1 MLPQA
6 QSKPHIKAF
15 LSHRYKSPAVNLY
28 FHSILSSVAEFQFD
42 VDVGKKPTNVTR
54 LERMIRQADAFI
66 GVYPYPHPHAEAT
79 YEELLRESQYFRL
92 ETDLALRSR
101 KPALIYIDNRYSR
114 VFPPMPEIT
123 LESFDAQEIEGQ
135 GAYPSQRRFELACD
149 HFLRQVMLSKEF
161 EAIRGRRFEPDKVA
175 IILSGQSIDQNR
187 VDAIEATINR
197 VLRRRR
203 INRTTSIRF
212 PNQDDQLQLAGLD
225 SFDWAIVDVGPDLF
239 RTGLVGYLHGR
250 FVPMMR
256 LLDMGHQDKSR
267 IGEHRSLH
275 AHIEKGYDSDLVRW
289 STLEELELEIEKRL
303 EVILSGKRL
312 IKSSTAAEAYF
323 AEAALRR
330 EPVFLSF
337 SGADEKIAQIISQ
350 QLKARF
356 QDVFDYKDG
365 ESIRLGMPWQEEIDM
380 RLQRAAVGVLILSRN
395 YMMSEYC
402 KQEARI
408 MNKLRLDRK
417 LQIFPLKVDPE
428 ALELPEWMNDTQYD
442 HLYGNSGSVEN
453 AVERIIK
460 LLDGQGQRA
469 A

>member
-1 MLPQA
+1 MLPQD

-15 LSHRYKSPAVNLY
+15 FSHRYKSPAINLF

-66 GVYPYPHPHAEAT
+66 GVYPFAHPHAQDAS
-79 YEELLRESQYFRL
+79 YEDLLRESQYFRL
-92 ETDLALRSR
+92 ETDLALRSL
-101 KPALIYIDNRYSR
+101 KPSLLYIDGRYSR
-114 VFPPMPEIT
+114 VFPPMPEIAV
-123 LESFDAQEIEGQ
+123 EWFDAQEIEGG
-135 GAYPSQRRFELACD
+135 GAYPSHQRLRVACEK
-149 HFLRQVMLSKEF
+149 FVRQVVIRKQLDDL
-161 EAIRGRRFEPDKVA
+161 RGRRFDPDHVA
-175 IILSGQSIDQNR
+175 IIMSSHSMDQAR
-187 VDAIEATINR
+187 VDAVEATVKR

-203 INRTTSIRF
+203 LTRTTSIRF
-212 PNQDDQLQLAGLD
+212 PNPDDQLQLAGLD
-225 SFDWAIVDVGPDLF
+225 SFDWVIVDVSPELF

-256 LLDMGHQDKSR
+256 LLDASQVDPAR

-289 STLEELELEIEKRL
+289 SSLEELEHEVDKRL
-303 EVILSGKRL
+303 EVILSAKRL
-312 IKSSTAAEAYF
+312 IQSSAVAATYF

-337 SGADEKIAQIISQ
+337 SGADEDIARQISK

-365 ESIRLGMPWQEEIDM
+365 ESIRLGKSWQTEIDI
-380 RLQRAAVGVLILSRN
+380 RLQRAAVGVVILSRN
-395 YMMSEYC
+395 YINSEYC
-402 KQEARI
+402 QLEARI
-408 MNKLRLDRK
+408 MNKLKLEKK
-417 LQIFPLKVDPE
+417 LQLFPFKVDPDK
-428 ALELPEWMNDTQYD
+428 LDLPEWMSDTQYD
-442 HLYGNSGSVEN
+442 HLYGEAPQAELAIEKIVNILSN
-453 AVERIIK
+453 
-460 LLDGQGQRA
+460 QHA